1 MSLKNVVEL
10 KGTAQRINSS
20 LNNTLNS
27 RVREPI
33 TRSRGKVR
41 GQFPST
47 KMGRMIAWESQL
59 ERRACYLFEFCK
71 GIEAFREQ
79 PIRLHILFND
89 VMRRYTPDFE
99 LILQTGEIWY
109 VEIKPANKLQDLV
122 LLAFYQA
129 VTKELASK
137 GYQFVIVTDQELNHP
152 IRENNLVLLRR
163 YQGIYLPKELITKVA
178 YWLSKKAISDL
189 SELVK
194 YLGSY
199 QMAYSLLAQGHLS
212 FNLEQPLTNHA
223 IIYSHKENTDENR
236 LFTGRTSPDF
246 RPRTLHHR

>member
-1 MSLKNVVEL
+1 MSLKGAAEPN
-10 KGTAQRINSS
+10 GTAQRINTSLKNISS
-20 LNNTLNS
+20 T

-79 PIRLHILFND
+79 PIRLNIPFNG
-89 VMRRYTPDFE
+89 VLKRYTPDFE

-109 VEIKPANKLQDLV
+109 VEIKPANKLQDLT

-129 VTKELASK
+129 VAKELANK
-137 GYQFVIVTDQELNHP
+137 GYLFVIITDQELNHF
-152 IRENNLVLLRR
+152 IWERNLILLRR
-163 YQGIYLPKELITKVA
+163 YQDTHLPKALITKVT
-178 YWLSKKAISDL
+178 Y
-189 SELVK
+189 
-194 YLGSY
+194 
-199 QMAYSLLAQGHLS
+199 
-212 FNLEQPLTNHA
+212 
-223 IIYSHKENTDENR
+223 
-236 LFTGRTSPDF
+236 
-246 RPRTLHHR
+246 